1 MSEKGA
7 VKVSKQSFLH
17 GALILMVAIAL
28 VKVIGA
34 LFKIPLA
41 WILTPVGNG
50 YFGNAYAL
58 YFPIFSL
65 ATAGFP
71 IAISRLV
78 SENSARGRYRDI
90 RQIHTVSIK
99 IFLILGIVSF
109 SIMFFGAQPYVHYAA
124 SNNPENALPAIYALA
139 PAILFNSLM
148 AIYRGYYEGLR
159 NMYPTAISEIV
170 EALSKLVFG
179 LTAAAMV
186 IQSGMSEYTA
196 HGTVYG
202 IKRASQEYA
211 KIATLP
217 YAAAGAIFGV
227 TIGSVLGFLFLFIY
241 HKRNSDGISDDML
254 QHSPR
259 PLPMRVTTSR
269 LIRTAIPI
277 ALGSLAVNL
286 STLIDSTFLQKRIND
301 IMVDHSAVIL
311 NIYGSV
317 IPESVVKLNNVPTFL
332 FGCFSNASTLFMLV
346 PAITQAFG
354 VSALPNVTEAWTCGD
369 PRKIKK
375 SIESVLRIVAMI
387 TIPAG
392 LGLSVL
398 STPIASLLYGANNA
412 PDVIGKILVLLGLGA
427 IFAAMSTPINSM
439 LQAVGRVD
447 LPVKLLVVGLII
459 KLVLN
464 YTLVGIPEINV
475 LGAGTGTLVCYL
487 CITVFSLYFL
497 CRETRIVPNFMVIFV
512 KPLLASVISVGAAYF
527 THKLGILVIHNG
539 KVSTLLAIAVA
550 GALYLICMLWFRA
563 LKKSDLLMLP
573 KGQKIVKILEK
584 RNWIS

>member
-1 MSEKGA
+1 MRNRKPGIG
-7 VKVSKQSFLH
+7 KQSFLH

-28 VKVIGA
+28 VKIIGA

-78 SENSARGRYRDI
+78 SENFARGRYRDI
-90 RQIHTVSIK
+90 RQIHVVSTK
-99 IFLILGIVSF
+99 IFIFLGIIAF
-109 SIMFFGAQPYVHYAA
+109 SIMFFGAKPYVQYAD
-124 SNNPENALPAIYALA
+124 SNNPGNALPAIYALA
-139 PAILFNSLM
+139 PAIFFNSLM

-159 NMYPTAISEIV
+159 NMYPTAISEIL

-179 LTAAAMV
+179 LAGAAAI
-186 IQSGMSEYTA
+186 IQSGMREFA
-196 HGTVYG
+196 ARGTVYG
-202 IKRASQEYA
+202 IKQASAEFA
-211 KIATLP
+211 KQATLP

-227 TIGSVLGFLFLFIY
+227 TIGSVVGFLFLFLY
-241 HKRNSDGISDDML
+241 HKRNGDGITEEQL
-254 QHSPR
+254 RAAPR
-259 PLPMRVTTSR
+259 PAPIRATRSR

-286 STLIDSTFLQKRIND
+286 STLIDSTFLKRRIND
-301 IMVDHSAVIL
+301 IMSDHSDVLLKMYQGI
-311 NIYGSV
+311 IPGSV
-317 IPESVVKLNNVPTFL
+317 IQLNNVPTFL

-354 VSALPNVTEAWTCGD
+354 VSALPNVTEAWTKGD
-369 PRKIKK
+369 PLRIKK

-398 STPIASLLYGANNA
+398 ATPIATLLYGANNA
-412 PDVIGKILVLLGLGA
+412 PVIIGKILVLLGLGA
-427 IFAAMSTPINSM
+427 VFAAMSTPINSM

-447 LPVKLLVVGLII
+447 LPVKLLAAGLLI

-475 LGAGTGTLVCYL
+475 MGAGTGTLVCYL
-487 CITVFSLYFL
+487 FITVFSLYFL
-497 CRETRIVPNFMVIFV
+497 CRETKVTPNFVVIFL
-512 KPLLASVISVGAAYF
+512 KPLLASLLCVGAAY
-527 THKLGILVIHNG
+527 LVQKTAAMVISARLAT
-539 KVSTLLAIAVA
+539 VLAIAVA
-550 GALYLICMLWFRA
+550 GVVYVVCMLWFKA
-563 LKKSDLLMLP
+563 LHKSDIIMLP
-573 KGQKIVKILEK
+573 KGQKIAKILEK
-584 RNWIS
+584 HHWIR

>member
-1 MSEKGA
+1 MKDSKAAG
-7 VKVSKQSFLH
+7 VGKQSFLH

-28 VKVIGA
+28 VKIIGA

-50 YFGNAYAL
+50 YFGTAYAL

-99 IFLILGIVSF
+99 IFIVLGIVAF
-109 SIMFFGAQPYVHYAA
+109 SIMFFGAKPYVQYAV
-124 SNNPENALPAIYALA
+124 SNNPGEALPAIYALA
-139 PAILFNSLM
+139 PAIFFNSMM

-170 EALSKLVFG
+170 EALSKLIFG
-179 LTAAAMV
+179 LSAAAMV
-186 IQSGMSEYTA
+186 IQSGMREFAAS
-196 HGTVYG
+196 GTVYG
-202 IKRASQEYA
+202 IKRATAEYA
-211 KIATLP
+211 KLATLP

-227 TIGSVLGFLFLFIY
+227 TIGSVIGFIFLFFY
-241 HKRNSDGISDDML
+241 HKKHSDGITHEML
-254 QHSPR
+254 QNSPR
-259 PLPMRVTTSR
+259 PIPMRVTTSR

-301 IMVDHSAVIL
+301 IMADHSQVIL
-311 NIYGSV
+311 TMYKDVIPASV
-317 IPESVVKLNNVPTFL
+317 IQLNNVSTFL

-354 VSALPNVTEAWTCGD
+354 VSALPNVTEAWTSGN
-369 PRKIKK
+369 PKRIKK

-398 STPIASLLYGANNA
+398 SSPIAGLLYGANNA
-412 PDVIGKILVLLGLGA
+412 PSVIGKILVLLGLGA

-447 LPVKLLVVGLII
+447 LPVKLLVFGLAI

-475 LGAGTGTLVCYL
+475 MGAGTGTLVCYMF
-487 CITVFSLYFL
+487 ITVFSLYFL
-497 CRETRIVPNFMVIFV
+497 CRETKIMPNFIAIFV
-512 KPLLASVISVGAAYF
+512 KPLLASILCVTAAYF
-527 THKLGILVIHNG
+527 VQKAGAAVTSGKLA
-539 KVSTLLAIAVA
+539 TCFAIVVA
-550 GALYLICMLWFRA
+550 GAIYVVCMLWFRA
-563 LKKSDLLMLP
+563 LHKSDILMLP

-584 RNWIS
+584 HNWIR

>member
-1 MSEKGA
+1 MSERKA
-7 VKVSKQSFLH
+7 SKVGKQSFLH

-28 VKVIGA
+28 VKIIGA

-99 IFLILGIVSF
+99 IFFVLGIVAF
-109 SIMFFGAQPYVHYAA
+109 SIMFFGARPYVQYAA

-179 LTAAAMV
+179 LTAASLV
-186 IQSGMSEYTA
+186 IQSGLKEFAAS
-196 HGTVYG
+196 GTVYG
-202 IKRASQEYA
+202 VKRASEEYA

-217 YAAAGAIFGV
+217 YAAAGAILGV
-227 TIGSVLGFLFLFIY
+227 TIGSVFGFLFLFFY
-241 HKRNSDGISDDML
+241 HKKHSDGITEEML
-254 QHSPR
+254 KSSPR
-259 PLPMRVTTSR
+259 PYPMQATTSR
-269 LIRTAIPI
+269 LIRTAVPV

-301 IMVDHSAVIL
+301 IMVDHSQVL
-311 NIYGSV
+311 LKMYSTV
-317 IPESVVKLNNVPTFL
+317 IPASVVKLNNVPTFL

-354 VSALPNVTEAWTCGD
+354 VSALPNVTEAWTGGD

-398 STPIASLLYGANNA
+398 ATPIAGLLYGSNNA
-412 PDVIGKILVLLGLGA
+412 PTVIGKILVLLGLGA

-447 LPVKLLVVGLII
+447 LPVKLLAVGLVI
-459 KLVLN
+459 KLALN

-475 LGAGTGTLVCYL
+475 MGAGTGTLVCYM

-497 CRETRIVPNFMVIFV
+497 CRETKIVPNFVAIFL
-512 KPLLASVISVGAAYF
+512 KPLLASILCVGAAYF
-527 THKLGILVIHNG
+527 VQIVGTSLLHHG
-539 KVSTLLAIAVA
+539 KIATILAIAVA
-550 GALYLICMLWFRA
+550 GVVYAVCMLWFKA
-563 LKKSDLLMLP
+563 LDRNDILMLP
-573 KGQKIVKILEK
+573 KGQKIAKILEK
-584 RNWIS
+584 HNWIR